1 MDTRCNGSTDN
12 CTECHLTTIHCLFL
26 IDVSLIRDCCE
37 RNTKKH
43 DRSKN
48 IQYKDQSACTYTNT
62 VHIPTCSLSGR
73 PSNANRSSKNYMVNS
88 SFAWLHF
95 ILRLTINLA
104 IHLVGETLR
113 FKYQTSRSGT
123 EQGNTKVQ
131 RLS

>member
-62 VHIPTCSLSGR
+62 VH
-73 PSNANRSSKNYMVNS
+73 SNVFPQRS
-88 SFAWLHF
+88 
-95 ILRLTINLA
+95 
-104 IHLVGETLR
+104 
-113 FKYQTSRSGT
+113 T
-123 EQGNTKVQ
+123 EQREQILEELHGKFLIRVASLHTTSHDQFGNSLGGGDFEV
-131 RLS
+131 